1 MIEVNKA
8 GGRIKRTTLN
18 AQPTH
23 LELPQI
29 GSIRIGE
36 KAINK
41 FGKEYPT
48 ALDYFKADSDTKD
61 YADAFHLHFGDKPKK
76 IPIIFTS
83 NDINLICP
91 NTLEI
96 RDSAGKFVARGDGE
110 NFEVVGKADAQ
121 GKVAN
126 EFWDLKKIVE
136 HPTYGSPEIFMQKAA
151 AKYGTEWREV
161 LRLKF
166 MILGLNLFGHWQLTT
181 FATKS
186 SVPQITATIDAVLS
200 SAQRLIGIPFDLCV
214 KMVKSDKSGAKNK
227 YPVLSLVCNL
237 GQESLDLVKQ
247 VNPNTMLLTAANLQ
261 AQKLQI
267 TAAKNDNDATFDQHE
282 EIK

>member
-1 MIEVNKA
+1 MEVNKV

-18 AQPTH
+18 ERPTH

-36 KAINK
+36 KAISK
-41 FGKEYPT
+41 GGKEYPT

-61 YADAFHLHFGDKPKK
+61 YADAFHLHFGEKPKK

-91 NTLEI
+91 NILEI

-110 NFEVVGKADAQ
+110 NFEVVGKPDAQ
-121 GKVAN
+121 GKVTN
-126 EFWDLKKIVE
+126 EFWDLQKINA
-136 HPTYGSPEIFMQKAA
+136 HPTFGSPEIFMQKVA
-151 AKYGTEWREV
+151 AKYGTEWKEL

-166 MILGLNLFGHWQLTT
+166 VILGLNLLGHWQLTS

-186 SVPQITATIDAVLS
+186 SVPQITSTIDAVL
-200 SAQRLIGIPFDLCV
+200 ANAGRLIGIPFDLCV

-237 GQESLDLVKQ
+237 GQENLELVQ
-247 VNPNTMLLTAANLQ
+247 NINPKTMLLTAANLQ
-261 AQKLQI
+261 AQKLQLK
-267 TAAKNDNDATFDQHE
+267 AAKNDTDATFDPHE
-282 EIK
+282 EVK